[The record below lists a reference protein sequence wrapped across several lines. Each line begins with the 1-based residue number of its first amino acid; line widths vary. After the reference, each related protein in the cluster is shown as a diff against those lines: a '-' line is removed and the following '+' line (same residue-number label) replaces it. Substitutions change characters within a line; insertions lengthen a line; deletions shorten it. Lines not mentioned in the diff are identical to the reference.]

1 MSIYMGMD
9 LHKKTSNFCAMTK
22 EGEVLR
28 ETKIPTIKEEVE
40 KFIKSFGKQED
51 LKIVLEPVSQSGFY
65 ADLLE
70 SLGVE
75 VHLAHPKR
83 VKAIAFAK
91 IKTDSIDAK
100 VLADLL
106 RTNLL
111 PERYHSPKEYR
122 LLKEKARGRMS
133 LVELRT
139 QLKNKVHGILF
150 RNAIVYSKTTL
161 FTKQG
166 RRWLDS
172 LDLSVEYKN
181 HLNSNLVI
189 IDSLDSEIKKMEK
202 DFKETA
208 IKNKS
213 LALLKTIPGI
223 ADITAMTIL
232 SEIGDIHRFKDP
244 KHLHSYAGLVPRIY
258 ASGES
263 SRYGRITK
271 EGSKFLRYVMVETA
285 HHQLMLKRSLVGLK
299 WYYQRIANRKNN
311 QTAAVATARKLLT
324 IVWKVLSE
332 ERPYQERLPKTMQI
346 ISSI

>member
-1 MSIYMGMD
+1 MSIYIGMD

-22 EGEVLR
+22 DGEILR

-40 KFIKSFGKQED
+40 KFIKSFGRQED

-65 ADLLE
+65 ADLLDKF
-70 SLGVE
+70 GVE

-91 IKTDSIDAK
+91 VKTDKIDAK

-106 RTNLL
+106 RSNLL
-111 PERYHSPKEYR
+111 PEAYHSPRELR
-122 LLKEKARGRMS
+122 LLKEKARSRSS
-133 LVELRT
+133 LVQIRT

-150 RNAIVYSKTTL
+150 RNAIVYPKTTL

-166 RRWLDS
+166 RAWLEQ
-172 LDLSVEYKN
+172 LDLSLEYRN
-181 HLNSNLVI
+181 HLNSNLKI
-189 IDSLDSEIKKMEK
+189 IDSINQEVKAMEK
-202 DFKETA
+202 DFQKTVVE
-208 IKNKS
+208 NKS

-223 ADITAMTIL
+223 GDVTAMTIL
-232 SEIGDIHRFKDP
+232 SEIGDINRFPDP
-244 KHLHSYAGLVPRIY
+244 RHLHSYAGLVPRVY

-285 HHQLMLKRSLVGLK
+285 HHQLLLKRSLVGLK

-324 IVWKVLSE
+324 VVWKVLKE
-332 ERPYQERLPKTMQI
+332 ERPYQERLPKTMNI
-346 ISSI
+346 LSSI

>member
-1 MSIYMGMD
+1 MD
-9 LHKKTSNFCAMTK
+9 LHKKTSTFCVMTK
-22 EGEVLR
+22 DGDVLR
-28 ETKIPTIKEEVE
+28 EAKIPTIKEEVE
-40 KFIKSFGKQED
+40 KFIKSFGKQEE
-51 LKIVLEPVSQSGFY
+51 LKIVLEPISQCAFY

-91 IKTDSIDAK
+91 IKTDSIDAR

-106 RTNLL
+106 RSNLL
-111 PERYHSPKEYR
+111 PESYHAPKEYR
-122 LLKEKARGRMS
+122 LLKEKARSRMS
-133 LVELRT
+133 LIELRT

-150 RNAIVYSKTTL
+150 RNAIVYSRTTL

-166 RRWLDS
+166 RNWLAN
-172 LDLSVEYKN
+172 LDLSPEFRN
-181 HLNSNLVI
+181 HLNADLVI
-189 IDSLDSEIKKMEK
+189 IDSLDGEIKKIEK
-202 DFKETA
+202 DFKKTVIE
-208 IKNKS
+208 NKS
-213 LALLKTIPGI
+213 LTLLKTIPGVG
-223 ADITAMTIL
+223 DVTAMTIL

-244 KHLHSYAGLVPRIY
+244 KHLHSYAGLVPRIH
-258 ASGES
+258 ASGDS

-271 EGSKFLRYVMVETA
+271 EGSKFLRYVMVEVA
-285 HHQLMLKRSLVGLK
+285 HHQLLLKRTLVGLK
-299 WYYQRIANRKNN
+299 WYYQRIANRKNS

-332 ERPYQERLPKTMQI
+332 ERPYQERLPKTMNI

>member
-1 MSIYMGMD
+1 MD

-22 EGEVLR
+22 DGEILR

-40 KFIKSFGKQED
+40 KFINSFGKQED

-70 SLGVE
+70 NLGVE

-91 IKTDSIDAK
+91 VKTDSIDAK

-106 RTNLL
+106 RSNML
-111 PERYHSPKEYR
+111 PESYHSPKEFR
-122 LLKEKARGRMS
+122 LLKEKARSRMS
-133 LVELRT
+133 LVEIRT

-150 RNAIVYSKTTL
+150 RNAIIYPKTTL

-166 RRWLDS
+166 RVWLEK
-172 LDLSVEYKN
+172 LDLSLEYKN
-181 HLNSNLVI
+181 HLNSNLNI
-189 IDSLDSEIKKMEK
+189 IDSIDREIKIIEK
-202 DFKETA
+202 DFKETV
-208 IKNKS
+208 IENKA
-213 LALLKTIPGI
+213 LTLLKSIPGI
-223 ADITAMTIL
+223 GDVTAMTIL
-232 SEIGDIHRFKDP
+232 SEIGDINRFPDP
-244 KHLHSYAGLVPRIY
+244 RHLHSYAGLVPRVS

-285 HHQLMLKRSLVGLK
+285 HHQLLLKRSLVGLK
-299 WYYQRIANRKNN
+299 WYYQRIASRKNN

-324 IVWKVLSE
+324 IVWKVLKE
-332 ERPYQERLPKTMQI
+332 ERPYQERLPKTMNI

>member
-1 MSIYMGMD
+1 MSIYIGMD

-22 EGEVLR
+22 EGEILR
-28 ETKIPTIKEEVE
+28 ECKIPTVPQEVE
-40 KFIKSFGKQED
+40 KFINSFGKQED

-75 VHLAHPKR
+75 IHLAHPKR

-91 IKTDSIDAK
+91 VKTDKIDAK

-106 RTNLL
+106 RSNML
-111 PERYHSPKEYR
+111 PESYHSPKEFR
-122 LLKEKARGRMS
+122 LLKEKARSRMS
-133 LVELRT
+133 LVEIRT

-150 RNAIVYSKTTL
+150 RNAIVYPKTTL

-166 RRWLDS
+166 RVWLETLELS
-172 LDLSVEYKN
+172 LEYRN
-181 HLNSNLVI
+181 HLNSNLKI
-189 IDSLDSEIKKMEK
+189 IDSIDQEIKIIEK
-202 DFKETA
+202 DFKETVVE
-208 IKNKS
+208 NKP
-213 LALLKTIPGI
+213 LTLLKSIPGVG
-223 ADITAMTIL
+223 DITAMTIL
-232 SEIGDIHRFKDP
+232 SEIGDINRFPDP
-244 KHLHSYAGLVPRIY
+244 RHLHSYAGLVPRVY

-285 HHQLMLKRSLVGLK
+285 HHQLLLKRSLVGLK

-324 IVWKVLSE
+324 IVWKVLKE
-332 ERPYQERLPKTMQI
+332 ERPYQERLPKTMKI

>member
-1 MSIYMGMD
+1 MSIYIGMD
-9 LHKKTSNFCAMTK
+9 LHKRTSNFCAMTK
-22 EGEVLR
+22 DGEILR

-40 KFIKSFGKQED
+40 KFINSFSKKEH

-70 SLGVE
+70 NLGVE

-91 IKTDSIDAK
+91 VKTDKIDAK

-106 RTNLL
+106 RSNLL
-111 PERYHSPKEYR
+111 PESYHSPKEFR
-122 LLKEKARGRMS
+122 LLKEKARSRMS
-133 LVELRT
+133 LVEIRT

-150 RNAIVYSKTTL
+150 RNAIVYPKTTL

-166 RRWLDS
+166 RAWLKD
-172 LDLSVEYKN
+172 LDLSLEYKN
-181 HLNSNLVI
+181 HLNSNLTI
-189 IDSLDSEIKKMEK
+189 IDSIDKEIKNIEK
-202 DFKETA
+202 DFKKTVIE
-208 IKNKS
+208 NKS
-213 LALLKTIPGI
+213 LTLLKTIPGI
-223 ADITAMTIL
+223 GEVTAMTIL
-232 SEIGDIHRFKDP
+232 SEIGDINRFPDP
-244 KHLHSYAGLVPRIY
+244 RHLHSYAGLVPRVY

-263 SRYGRITK
+263 SKYGRITK

-285 HHQLMLKRSLVGLK
+285 HHQLLLKRSLVGLK
-299 WYYQRIANRKNN
+299 WYYKRIASRKNN

-324 IVWKVLSE
+324 IVWKVLKE
-332 ERPYQERLPKTMQI
+332 ERPYQERLPKTMKI

>member
-1 MSIYMGMD
+1 MSTYIGMD
-9 LHKKTSNFCAMTK
+9 LHKKTSNFCVMTK
-22 EGEVLR
+22 DGEILR

-40 KFIKSFGKQED
+40 KFINSFGKKEHI
-51 LKIVLEPVSQSGFY
+51 KIVLEPVSQSGFY

-75 VHLAHPKR
+75 VHIAHPKR

-91 IKTDSIDAK
+91 VKTDKIDAK

-106 RTNLL
+106 RSNLL
-111 PERYHSPKEYR
+111 PESYHSPKEFR
-122 LLKEKARGRMS
+122 LLKEKARSRMS
-133 LVELRT
+133 LVEIRT

-150 RNAIVYSKTTL
+150 RNAIVYPKTTL

-166 RRWLDS
+166 RVWLEG
-172 LDLSVEYKN
+172 LDLREEYRS
-181 HLNSNLVI
+181 HLNSNLAI
-189 IDSLDSEIKKMEK
+189 IDSINKEIKLIES
-202 DFKETA
+202 DFKKTVIE
-208 IKNKS
+208 NKS
-213 LALLKTIPGI
+213 LSLLRTIPGI

-232 SEIGDIHRFKDP
+232 SEIGDINRFPDP
-244 KHLHSYAGLVPRIY
+244 KHLHSYAGLVPRVS

-271 EGSKFLRYVMVETA
+271 EGSKYLRYVMVEIA
-285 HHQLMLKRSLVGLK
+285 HHQLLLKRSLVGLK
-299 WYYQRIANRKNN
+299 WYYQRIASRKNN

-324 IVWKVLSE
+324 VVWKVLKE
-332 ERPYQERLPKTMQI
+332 ERPYQERLPKTMKI